1 MDQKIREQLETAGIN
16 VDEALERFMNNEG
29 LMLKF
34 LLRFPQ
40 DENFAL
46 LKQGLEQRDTA
57 AAYTAAHTL
66 KGVVG
71 NLAMGELFRMVSQV
85 VEDLR
90 GEDLAA
96 AQRRMEPLEAQYLRT
111 VEALNQLA

>member
-1 MDQKIREQLETAGIN
+1 MDQNIREQLEMAGIR

-29 LMLKF
+29 LMLKY

-40 DENFAL
+40 DENFAQL
-46 LKQGLEQRDTA
+46 RQALQDRDVTR
-57 AAYTAAHTL
+57 AYTAAHTL

-71 NLAMGELFRMVSQV
+71 NLAMTTLFEQVSRM

-90 GEDLAA
+90 REDLEGAA
-96 AQRRMEPLEAQYLRT
+96 TGMPVLEEQYRRT
-111 VEALNQLA
+111 VTVLGMLS

>member
-1 MDQKIREQLETAGIN
+1 MDQNIREQLETVGIN
-16 VDEALERFMNNEG
+16 VDEALERFMDNEG

-34 LLRFPQ
+34 LLRFAQ

-46 LKQGLEQRDTA
+46 LRQGLEQRDAA

-71 NLAMGELFRMVSQV
+71 NLAMQELFRMTSQV

-90 GEDLAA
+90 REDIDTAA
-96 AQRRMEPLEAQYLRT
+96 GRMETLEAQYRRT
-111 VEALNQLA
+111 VEVLNRLA

>member
-1 MDQKIREQLETAGIN
+1 MDQKIREQLENADIN

-40 DENFAL
+40 DENFAR
-46 LKQGLEQRDTA
+46 LKLGLEQGDAT

-96 AQRRMEPLEAQYLRT
+96 AQERMEPLEVQYLRT
-111 VEALNQLA
+111 IEVLNQLV

>member
-1 MDQKIREQLETAGIN
+1 MEDKIRTQLEMAGIR
-16 VDEALERFMNNEG
+16 VDEALDRFMNNEG

-46 LKQGLEQRDTA
+46 LQQALEDRDTA
-57 AAYTAAHTL
+57 RAYTAAHTL

-71 NLAMGELFRMVSQV
+71 NLAMTELFEQVSRM

-90 GEDLAA
+90 REDLEAA
-96 AQRRMEPLEAQYLRT
+96 TARMPELEKQYRRT
-111 VEALNQLA
+111 VAVLGMLS